1 MLSISKMASAELIW
15 PGLTLSRVYHKQGDQ
30 IGRIFATW
38 AVVRCGEN
46 IKSCTTSQ
54 KIELPF
60 SVT

>member
-1 MLSISKMASAELIW
+1 MASAELIW

-38 AVVRCGEN
+38 AVVRGGEN